1 MTTAVRHFITVG
13 DKTVEL
19 TPDEAR
25 VVTEGEIPRGMV
37 KRLAEY
43 GINLPQRGTVTYHHE
58 IQFGD
63 RIIRTEAHM
72 RRMPTWDRR
81 EAA

>member
-1 MTTAVRHFITVG
+1 MTTAVKHLITVG
-13 DKTVEL
+13 GNTAEL

-25 VVTEGEIPRGMV
+25 VVAEGEIPRGMA
-37 KRLAEY
+37 KRLAEL
-43 GINLPQRGTVTYHHE
+43 GIVLPPRGTVKYHHE
-58 IQFGD
+58 IQFPD

-72 RRMPTWDRR
+72 RRMPTWDRT